1 MNEQVFR
8 GEWGRVVA
16 SLVSLLGDVDLAEDA
31 AQEAFAIAVERWPRH
46 GMPANP
52 GAWLVTTARKAAGGG
67 ALR

>member
-31 AQEAFAIAVERWPRH
+31 AQEAFAIAVEQCR
-46 GMPANP
+46 A
-52 GAWLVTTARKAAGGG
+52 TARRRTPAPGW
-67 ALR
+67 